1 VYSAERWWSIP
12 LISAQ
17 TELDPETNS
26 GLFVF
31 FFFEFVASMSTELV
45 LGQPGLHKETWKPC
59 QKNGR
64 KKGRKGRR
72 EERREEIVYGIWDL
86 ASFLFS
92 FT

>member
-1 VYSAERWWSIP
+1 VEHTFNLSTDRARPRDKLW
-12 LISAQ
+12 
-17 TELDPETNS
+17 
-26 GLFVF
+26 FVCF